1 MGLILWGHFSTFR
14 FFSNN
19 SSHLRLKHFRRVFV
33 ELEITYIAVCTIP
46 KLLEIIKLQR
56 IDVVTISKYFAEFK
70 ISYRAVFKPLI
81 SSFRLFSNN

>member
-33 ELEITYIAVCTIP
+33 KLEITYIAVCTIP
-46 KLLEIIKLQR
+46 KLPEIIKLQR
-56 IDVVTISKYFAEFK
+56 IDVVGS
-70 ISYRAVFKPLI
+70 L
-81 SSFRLFSNN
+81 